1 MTSLQPDKTSQNISR
16 WGALPAF
23 LDRYS
28 LDVRSLALLRIG
40 LALTLLADLW
50 TRAGDLVAHYS
61 DLGVL
66 PRAVLNNGLLKPGYW
81 SLHALSGQP
90 IFQGLLFL
98 AAAIAAVLMLFGYNS
113 RLATIA
119 SWILLISLHNRN
131 PLLIFAADDVL
142 RAVMFW
148 AMFLPLGAAYSVD
161 RAMNTSPRPVPLRI
175 LSGAT
180 LALMAQQCFI
190 YIFSAV
196 FKTTNEAWWP
206 NGTAVYYTL
215 SYDQYVTPLGHFLL
229 NLGPLLTVITL
240 VTLVLEWVGPLLLWS
255 PIRNDVCRMVA
266 VVLFIG
272 LHAGFGLTLNLGIF
286 PFLSIITWLAFIP
299 TSAWEKW
306 SDRVYGSKVY
316 GSKST
321 SSVGTGSS
329 GTSWVGMGPQRTG
342 LSIFYD
348 ADCGFCKKVVHLI
361 RMLLVLPNTP
371 LATAQ
376 SIPEINEA
384 METQNSW
391 VIVDWKGQHHYK
403 FEGIA
408 YVVSLSPVFGWFASI
423 LRWSPV
429 MAAGTRMYEWIATHR
444 KVAGR
449 FTRPFKFRPLTLT
462 NPAWLSALAL
472 LLLALTFTWNLRSIV
487 THRDF
492 VESSQPAV
500 SLVRRVVASSS
511 AQRLDWIS
519 QITRLDQSWSIFAP
533 GPPKDDGWHVITGT
547 PLEGGSSEINV
558 LMPDQE
564 VSFEKPTLGDRDRF
578 YKNMQWR
585 TFYINLN
592 RRIGQT
598 VFPHYSAYLCRQS
611 AHQGYPLKSL
621 QVYFM
626 DETTVKP
633 GMPQAVEKKLI
644 GEQACPSP

>member
-1 MTSLQPDKTSQNISR
+1 MTSLTPDKTSPSISR

-66 PRAVLNNGLLKPGYW
+66 PRAVLNDGLLKPGYW

-90 IFQGLLFL
+90 VVQGLLFL
-98 AAAIAAVLMLFGYNS
+98 AAAIAAVAMLFGYNS

-119 SWILLISLHNRN
+119 SWLLLISMHNRN

-161 RAMNTSPRPVPLRI
+161 RAMNTSPRPIPVRI

-206 NGTAVYYTL
+206 DGSAVYYTL

-229 NLGPLLTVITL
+229 NLGPLLTVVTL
-240 VTLVLEWVGPLLLWS
+240 VTLVLEWVGPLLIWS
-255 PIRNDVCRMVA
+255 PLRNDACRMAA
-266 VVLFIG
+266 VILFIG
-272 LHAGFGLTLNLGIF
+272 LHLGFGLTLNLGIF

-306 SDRVYGSKVY
+306 SDRVYGSGKA
-316 GSKST
+316 GSSK
-321 SSVGTGSS
+321 TGSGGNGS
-329 GTSWVGMGPQRTG
+329 GGIGAQRTG

-361 RMLLVLPNTP
+361 RMLLVLPHTP

-408 YVVSLSPVFGWFASI
+408 YVVSLSPVFGWFAAL
-423 LRWSPV
+423 LRWAPV
-429 MAAGTRMYEWIATHR
+429 MAVGTRMYEWIATHR

-449 FTRPFKFRPLTLT
+449 FTRPFKFRPLTLP

-472 LLLALTFTWNLRSIV
+472 LLLALTFSWNLRSIV

-500 SLVRRVVASSS
+500 SLVRRIVNSPS

-547 PLEGGSSEINV
+547 PLAGSDEINV
-558 LMPDQE
+558 LRPAQE

-592 RRIGQT
+592 RNIGKT
-598 VFPHYSAYLCRQS
+598 VFPDYSTYLCRQS
-611 AHQGYPLKSL
+611 ARQGQPLKTL
-621 QVYFM
+621 HVYFM
-626 DETTVKP
+626 DEKTAPP
-633 GMPQAVEKKLI
+633 GTRQSVEKKLI
-644 GEQACPSP
+644 GERTCPSP

>member
-1 MTSLQPDKTSQNISR
+1 MTSLQPEKTSDSISR
-16 WGALPAF
+16 WGVLPAF

-40 LALTLLADLW
+40 LALTLLTDLA

-66 PRAVLNNGLLKPGYW
+66 PRSVLTEGLWKPGYW

-90 IFQGLLFL
+90 VLQGVLFL
-98 AAAIAAVLMLFGYNS
+98 GGAIAAVAMLFGYHS

-119 SWILLISLHNRN
+119 SWILLVSMHNRN

-161 RAMNTSPRPVPLRI
+161 RAMNISPRPMPLRV

-206 NGTAVYYTL
+206 DGTAVYYTL
-215 SYDQYVTPLGHFLL
+215 SYDQYVTALGHWLL
-229 NLGPLLTVITL
+229 NLGPLLSVVTL
-240 VTLVLEWVGPLLLWS
+240 VTLALEWVGPLLLWS
-255 PIRNDVCRMVA
+255 PVRNDACRMAA
-266 VVLFIG
+266 VIIFIG

-286 PFLSIITWLAFIP
+286 PFLSIVTWLAFIP
-299 TSAWEKW
+299 TSAWEGW
-306 SDRVYGSKVY
+306 SDRVYGSQY
-316 GSKST
+316 SGSQYSGST
-321 SSVGTGSS
+321 GISS
-329 GTSWVGMGPQRTG
+329 QRTG
-342 LSIFYD
+342 LRIYYD

-361 RMLLVLPNTP
+361 RMLLVLPHTP

-408 YVVSLSPVFGWFASI
+408 YVVSLSPVFGWFAPV
-423 LRWSPV
+423 LCWHPV
-429 MAAGTRMYEWIATHR
+429 MTVGTRIYEWIATHR

-449 FTRPFKFRPLTLT
+449 FTRPFKFRALTLT
-462 NPAWLSALAL
+462 NPSWLSALAL
-472 LLLALTFTWNLRSIV
+472 LLLVLTFTWNLRSVV
-487 THRDF
+487 THREF
-492 VESSQPAV
+492 LESSQPAV
-500 SLVRRVVASSS
+500 SLVRRIVNSQS
-511 AQRLDWIS
+511 AQRLDWLS
-519 QITRLDQSWSIFAP
+519 QVTRLDQSWSIFAP

-547 PLEGGSSEINV
+547 PLDESSTEIDV
-558 LMPDQE
+558 LRPDQSI
-564 VSFEKPTLGDRDRF
+564 SFEKPTLGDRDRF
-578 YKNMQWR
+578 YHNMQWR

-592 RRIGQT
+592 RNMGQR
-598 VFPHYSAYLCRQS
+598 VFSDYSEYLCQQS
-611 AHQGYPLKSL
+611 ARQGHPLKSL

-626 DETTVKP
+626 DENTVAP
-633 GMPQAVEKKLI
+633 GMPQDVEKKRL
-644 GEQACPSP
+644 GQHTCQKP

>member
-1 MTSLQPDKTSQNISR
+1 MTSFQSDQTHQSISR

-23 LDRYS
+23 WDRYS

-40 LALTLLADLW
+40 LALTILTDLW

-66 PRAVLNNGLLKPGYW
+66 PRAVLNDGLLKPGHW

-90 IFQGLLFL
+90 VVQGLLFW
-98 AAAIAAVLMLFGYNS
+98 AAAIAALAMLFGYHS

-161 RAMNTSPRPVPLRI
+161 RAMNTSPRPIPLRI

-190 YIFSAV
+190 YMFSAV

-206 NGTAVYYTL
+206 DGTAVYYTL

-229 NLGPLLTVITL
+229 NLGPLLTVFTL
-240 VTLVLEWVGPLLLWS
+240 VTLAVEWVGPLLLWS
-255 PIRNDVCRMVA
+255 PVRNDACRLAA
-266 VVLFIG
+266 VIIFIG
-272 LHAGFGLTLNLGIF
+272 LHLGFGLTLNLGIF

-299 TSAWEKW
+299 TSAWEKLG
-306 SDRVYGSKVY
+306 DRIYGPNISSADTP
-316 GSKST
+316 GSRHTVSQGLGNGL
-321 SSVGTGSS
+321 S
-329 GTSWVGMGPQRTG
+329 PQRTG
-342 LSIFYD
+342 LRIFYD

-361 RMLLVLPNTP
+361 RMLLVLPHTP

-408 YVVSLSPVFGWFASI
+408 YVVSLSPVFGWFAAI
-423 LRWSPV
+423 LRWYPV
-429 MAAGTRMYEWIATHR
+429 MSVGTNAYEWIATHR

-449 FTRPFKFRPLTLT
+449 FTRPFKFRPLTLS
-462 NPAWLSALAL
+462 NPNWLSALAFV
-472 LLLALTFTWNLRSIV
+472 LLALTCCWNLRSIV

-500 SLVRRVVASSS
+500 SVVRRIVGSQS

-533 GPPKDDGWHVITGT
+533 GPPKDDGWHVITGV
-547 PLEGGSSEINV
+547 PLEAGNNDIDV
-558 LMPDQE
+558 LRPNQNI
-564 VSFEKPTLGDRDRF
+564 SFEKPTLGNRDRF

-611 AHQGYPLKSL
+611 AHQGHPLKSM

-626 DETTVKP
+626 DETTAAPGKP
-633 GMPQAVEKKLI
+633 QPIEKKFI
-644 GEQACPSP
+644 GEQACPIP